1 MECDRNYSTG
11 GRINLT
17 ALDNKAVGLDPKG
30 LENFGRRGSYS
41 SPEFTWFNS
50 TAPTAIVFLNS
61 EKLGKQY
68 QNDMFVA
75 DYKRGLTF
83 IILN

>member
-1 MECDRNYSTG
+1 M
-11 GRINLT
+11 T

-75 DYKRGLTF
+75 D
-83 IILN
+83 